1 VANVALVLL
10 VVLFSWYLG
19 SIVRRRGRG
28 IVARRG
34 TGVGADLGALADQ
47 PRVRVRAVT
56 KTGPDNV
63 RLVLSPEPDPSA
75 APELTTPSDLDLVV
89 FPREEDFGFELLHEW
104 RRSESSLAM
113 VMPPD
118 SWIVRLRSIDD
129 LQPLTLR
136 RVGEG

>member
-56 KTGPDNV
+56 KTGPDKV

-75 APELTTPSDLDLVV
+75 APAVARME
-89 FPREEDFGFELLHEW
+89 
-104 RRSESSLAM
+104 
-113 VMPPD
+113 
-118 SWIVRLRSIDD
+118 
-129 LQPLTLR
+129 TLR
-136 RVGEG
+136 ELARDGDAARQLDRSTPVD